1 MRKHEW
7 MERLLHYNE
16 RDMSQALNYSLML
29 STCMG
34 ELFHFFSSLIAD
46 QALCHVNRW
55 KIQA

>member
-1 MRKHEW
+1 
-7 MERLLHYNE
+7 MECLLHYNE

-46 QALCHVNRW
+46 QALCHVHRW